1 MDFPFP
7 SGLDPADM
15 NNCLDDPCRKALNSA
30 LRILSHR
37 DHSTVELAQK
47 LMRRGHDEDVV
58 RRVIIECRRLNYLDD
73 RRALRQVLDG
83 MKRKG
88 FGIHRIRHELLKR
101 GLAGDGSECGSV
113 DSIPLEEERSVACR
127 VALKKWKSL
136 QREQE
141 PGRRRLRL
149 VRFLRSRGFSD
160 EVIYNVMATIGE
172 VGSKDPASS

>member
-1 MDFPFP
+1 MSDCF
-7 SGLDPADM
+7 
-15 NNCLDDPCRKALNSA
+15 DDHYRNALNSA

-37 DHSTVELAQK
+37 DHSAVELAQK
-47 LMRRGHDEDVV
+47 LMRHGHDEDVV
-58 RRVIIECRRLNYLDD
+58 QRVILECLRLNYLDD
-73 RRALRQVLDG
+73 RRTLRQVLDG

-101 GLAGDGSECGSV
+101 RLAGDGSKCGPA
-113 DSIPLEEERSVACR
+113 DSISPEEERSVACR

-149 VRFLRSRGFSD
+149 MRFLRSRGFSD
-160 EVIYNVMATIGE
+160 EAIYDVMETIE
-172 VGSKDPASS
+172 DVGSEDPPPSS